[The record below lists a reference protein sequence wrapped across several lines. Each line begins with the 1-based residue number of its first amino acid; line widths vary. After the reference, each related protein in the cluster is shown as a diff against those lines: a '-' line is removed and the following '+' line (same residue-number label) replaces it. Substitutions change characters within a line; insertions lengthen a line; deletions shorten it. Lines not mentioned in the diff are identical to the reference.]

1 MSEYIST
8 NGRSRLA
15 IGICGRCSLKFA
27 LDDLSPD
34 PNYPGLMVCG
44 TPGQMTGK
52 GSWSGGSGCS
62 DMYDPYRLPPHETE
76 DITLDMPRPDEPLVL
91 TLAQSEGDDFENQ
104 DFWSAG
110 SLTALAGSSL
120 YTAGAPAGPPP
131 PLP

>member
-1 MSEYIST
+1 MGEYLST
-8 NGRSRLA
+8 WGRTRLA

-44 TPGQMTGK
+44 TPGAVTGK
-52 GSWSGGSGCS
+52 GRWSGGWGCS
-62 DMYDPYRLPPHETE
+62 DILDPYRLPPHETE
-76 DITLDMPRPDEPLVL
+76 DITLDMPRPDTPLVL
-91 TLAQSEGDDFENQ
+91 TLAQSAGDDFENQ
-104 DFWSAG
+104 NFWSAG
-110 SLTALAGSSL
+110 SVLVLAGSPF